1 MLLIDGVRYE
11 LWVPKKEEEEFEP
24 LVTDHIFEIFG
35 EQSAFINIKQKM
47 KTKSGIGSIPD
58 GYVIV
63 IDKIPSWHVIEIELS
78 CHPLY
83 DHIVTQMSKF
93 NNGIK
98 NHSTQKDMVD
108 MFYNYI
114 DGEEFLKIKIKK
126 LIHPIELHKYLT
138 DLVDKQPSVTVI
150 IEQKTEALQEALSA
164 LPFATTVVEF
174 KTYVREGV
182 NNINVHAHI
191 FEPLYKV
198 STTQNSH
205 LIASVDTENQS
216 ASPIIIKLGLSH
228 ITYPYIHIPKNVEN
242 CFPPG
247 DNNIIQFHTNIGI
260 IKARTCV
267 GCSNG
272 KDYLDILKLKKE
284 QKSGDIK
291 DLKDWFEFNKNLK
304 PGDKIQIDVVVPKSE
319 FKLHTL

>member
-24 LVTDHIFEIFG
+24 LVTDHISEIFG
-35 EQSAFINIKQKM
+35 EQSVYIDIKHKM

-63 IDKIPSWHVIEIELS
+63 IDKIPSWHVIEMELS

-98 NHSTQKDMVD
+98 NHSTQKDIVD

-114 DGEEFLKIKIKK
+114 DDDEFLKMKMKK
-126 LIHPIELHKYLT
+126 LIYPTELHKYLS
-138 DLVDKQPSVTVI
+138 DLIAKQPSITVI

-164 LPFATTVVEF
+164 LPFAATVVEL
-174 KTYVREGV
+174 KTFIREGV

-191 FEPLYKV
+191 FEPLNK
-198 STTQNSH
+198 SK
-205 LIASVDTENQS
+205 
-216 ASPIIIKLGLSH
+216 PILEIPIGRESGNRDSLEITLTNANIKYRYL
-228 ITYPYIHIPKNVEN
+228 YIPKKFQGL
-242 CFPPG
+242 FPSSNLDLEFETDSG
-247 DNNIIQFHTNIGI
+247 QLTFGFHNDKYGLNMSAGVSEWY
-260 IKARTCV
+260 K
-267 GCSNG
+267 
-272 KDYLDILKLKKE
+272 
-284 QKSGDIK
+284 QHP
-291 DLKDWFEFNKNLK
+291 DLSA
-304 PGDKIQIDVVVPKSE
+304 GDKVRIEVVKPMAKYRI
-319 FKLHTL
+319 FKV